1 MKPFLSW
8 RSLPLCAVLTLCAVS
23 CKKNDNPVSASSQQ
37 TTETLLMNAT
47 NVAAD
52 ATNLQSMD
60 MEDVMGSDSAADCRT
75 ITYDTSK
82 TVYPHVKTVDYGN
95 GCIGPDGIIRKGK
108 RIITVYA
115 DALTASPGTLISV
128 TTFDNFSVNDINIS
142 GTVQSYIDSTS
153 TADVPVMKN
162 VAEKTLSTS
171 DGDVKTLSSVNYW
184 KKIEG
189 VHTLNRHDDVFEI
202 TGSASGN
209 EILDGATEMQ
219 WSSQISS
226 DNRVI
231 KPVSCDFRTQGTMDI
246 QLHIITGGS
255 ANFTEHLDYG
265 DGTCDDK
272 ATLSINGGTAKE
284 ITLPLYFWPL
294 SL

>member
-1 MKPFLSW
+1 MKPSLS
-8 RSLPLCAVLTLCAVS
+8 RRLLPLCALLTICVLS
-23 CKKNDNPVSASSQQ
+23 CKKNESSASTTSQQ

-75 ITYDTSK
+75 ITYDTLK
-82 TVYPHVKTVDYGN
+82 TVYPHVKTVDYGT
-95 GCIGPDGIIRKGK
+95 GCMGPDGVMRKGK

-128 TTFDNFSVNDINIS
+128 TTFEDFYVDDINIK
-142 GTVQSYIDSTS
+142 GMVQSYIDSTS
-153 TADVPVMKN
+153 TADVPVIKN
-162 VAEKTLSTS
+162 VAEKILSTS
-171 DGDVKTLSSVNYW
+171 DGDSKTISSVNYW

-189 VHTLNRHDDVFEI
+189 VNTLNRHDDVFEI

-209 EILDGATEMQ
+209 ETLDGATEMQ
-219 WSSQISS
+219 WSSQINSEHH
-226 DNRVI
+226 VI
-231 KPVSCDFRTQGTMDI
+231 KPVSCDFRTKGAIDI

-255 ANFTEHLDYG
+255 SNFTEYLDYG
-265 DGTCDDK
+265 DGTCDNK